1 MGVELHKRRSIRG
14 LGLNNGDLYA
24 YAGNNPVKYTD
35 PDGRDIINSTDKY
48 IVARLE
54 KPMNEGRSNEIDTLI
69 IPPHSVAYGAF
80 DGARDE
86 EGNYY
91 KVTGYALAPA
101 INFEID
107 SNSNLKIEGFSKLLN
122 DFGDSLKI
130 QNDKDKLDDEKRILS
145 GKKIKGISSDFDRLN
160 ESWES
165 NLIKDIGDI
174 GDSESWASK
183 YNDKSQKDLRK
194 KYKIQTF
201 DEIKE
206 FDQMMHDAH
215 IY

>member
-1 MGVELHKRRSIRG
+1 MEWIEQDIEEIASVYPETSRLQLLS
-14 LGLNNGDLYA
+14 A
-24 YAGNNPVKYTD
+24 D
-35 PDGRDIINSTDKY
+35 PF
-48 IVARLE
+48 VL
-54 KPMNEGRSNEIDTLI
+54 
-69 IPPHSVAYGAF
+69 
-80 DGARDE
+80 
-86 EGNYY
+86 
-91 KVTGYALAPA
+91 
-101 INFEID
+101 
-107 SNSNLKIEGFSKLLN
+107 
-122 DFGDSLKI
+122 
-130 QNDKDKLDDEKRILS
+130 
-145 GKKIKGISSDFDRLN
+145 DFDRLN